1 MLYYVRVDI
10 SAGIDVNETSASKE
24 CGICCCWYFLDK
36 KFKFQRNAWND
47 LWMKNIAILNIQGVD
62 YCCIIILTGKSKAIN
77 LL

>member
-24 CGICCCWYFLDK
+24 CDICCCWYFLDK

-47 LWMKNIAILNIQGVD
+47 LLMKNIAILNIQGVD
-62 YCCIIILTGKSKAIN
+62 YCCIIILTGKSEAIN
-77 LL
+77 FL

>member
-10 SAGIDVNETSASKE
+10 SAGIDVNEISASKE
-24 CGICCCWYFLDK
+24 CDICCCCYFLDK

-47 LWMKNIAILNIQGVD
+47 LLMKNIAILNIQGVD
-62 YCCIIILTGKSKAIN
+62 YCCITILTGKSKAIN

>member
-36 KFKFQRNAWND
+36 KFKFQRNA
-47 LWMKNIAILNIQGVD
+47 
-62 YCCIIILTGKSKAIN
+62 
-77 LL
+77 